1 MAIVI
6 SRDVPVTLA
15 QTIGSILTSLVDAQ
29 AQSARTT
36 VDFIN
41 DVGFVTDPAD
51 KTERLRTVQFK
62 YQKLDENG
70 QRNEFLV
77 ELPLLGMV
85 EIPMISIRKARVEFD
100 YQITSTA
107 VEPGSSTAPVGTLKR
122 IERAVFKGTVPRQSA
137 PNVTEKGSL
146 KVVIEIERADLP
158 VALEKTLGI
167 LELAAA
173 ESKHAGGG

>member
-6 SRDVPVTLA
+6 SRDMPVTLA

-29 AQSARTT
+29 AQSARST
-36 VDFIN
+36 VEFIN
-41 DVGFVTDPAD
+41 EVGFVTDPVD
-51 KTERLRTVQFK
+51 KTEKLRTVQFK
-62 YQKLDENG
+62 YQKLDENN
-70 QRNEFLV
+70 QRSEFLV

-85 EIPMISIRKARVEFD
+85 EIPLISIRKARVEFD
-100 YQITSTA
+100 YQISSTS
-107 VEPGSSTAPVGTLKR
+107 VEAGSATAPVGGLKR
-122 IERAVFKGTVPRQSA
+122 IDRAVFKGTVPRQPA
-137 PNVTEKGSL
+137 PTTAEKGSL

-173 ESKHAGGG
+173 ESKHGTG

>member
-6 SRDVPVTLA
+6 SRDTPVTLA

-29 AQSARTT
+29 AQSARST

-41 DVGFVTDPAD
+41 EVGFVTDPAD
-51 KTERLRTVQFK
+51 KTEKLRTVQFK
-62 YQKLDENG
+62 YQKLDENA
-70 QRNEFLV
+70 QRSEFLV

-85 EIPMISIRKARVEFD
+85 EIPMISIRKARIEFD
-100 YQITSTA
+100 YQISSTA
-107 VEPGSSTAPVGTLKR
+107 VETGSVAAPVGTLKR
-122 IERAVFKGTVPRQSA
+122 FDRAVFKGSVPRQPA
-137 PNVTEKGSL
+137 PGAAEKGSL

-173 ESKHAGGG
+173 ESKHGGG

>member
-6 SRDVPVTLA
+6 SRDTPVTLA

-29 AQSARTT
+29 AQSARST
-36 VDFIN
+36 VEFVN
-41 DVGFVTDPAD
+41 EVGFVTDPAD
-51 KTERLRTVQFK
+51 KTEKLRTVQFK
-62 YQKLDENG
+62 YRKLDENN
-70 QRNEFLV
+70 QRSEFLV

-100 YQITSTA
+100 YQISSTA
-107 VEPGSSTAPVGTLKR
+107 VEPGSATAPVGGLKR
-122 IERAVFKGTVPRQSA
+122 IDRAVFKGAVPRQPA
-137 PNVTEKGSL
+137 GITEKGSL

-167 LELAAA
+167 LEVAAA
-173 ESKHAGGG
+173 ESRNAAG